1 MDIGWGGGLQ
11 VADQESENSN
21 GMNIHAEMYGM
32 ETESQWYHNKIK
44 WRINKRLTF
53 KKIGNLENTQ

>member
-32 ETESQWYHNKIK
+32 ETESQ
-44 WRINKRLTF
+44 
-53 KKIGNLENTQ
+53 